1 MKVVV
6 KNDGL
11 AAFMR
16 LGGMEILSATEK
28 SVTFESDRTG
38 QEWRTAYANS
48 EFSRYNGLL
57 IEIRNLKKGT
67 E

>member
-1 MKVVV
+1 MRVVV

-11 AAFMR
+11 AAFIKMQ
-16 LGGMEILSATEK
+16 GGKIISATDK
-28 SVTFESDRTG
+28 TVTFDSDKTG
-38 QEWRTAYANS
+38 QEWRTAYVNS
-48 EFSRYNGLL
+48 EFSSFNGQL